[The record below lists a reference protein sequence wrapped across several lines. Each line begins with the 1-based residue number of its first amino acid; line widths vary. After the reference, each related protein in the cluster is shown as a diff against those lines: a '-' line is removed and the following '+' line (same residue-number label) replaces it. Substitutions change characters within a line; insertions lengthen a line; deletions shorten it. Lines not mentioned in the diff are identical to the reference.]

1 MPCGHHLLQRS
12 HNPNC
17 MVSHLLKGSYIYV
30 HKIQPELAWVYASVK
45 AMVGAVRWEGNS
57 FKCHDGTVSSI
68 PKDTFANR
76 DALIEIGDK
85 VDVLWGRGGRLWHSI
100 VVAPLKPGHCG
111 SKTSNHERHPS
122 KVGKAAKSSAMTLQT
137 KLDGAR
143 FCDDLAPEQEMS
155 TILQGT

>member
-76 DALIEIGDK
+76 DALIE
-85 VDVLWGRGGRLWHSI
+85 LETRWMYCGGAGADSGTALLLLHRNLAT
-100 VVAPLKPGHCG
+100 VAP
-111 SKTSNHERHPS
+111 RHPTMS
-122 KVGKAAKSSAMTLQT
+122 DIHRKSARRPSLLQ
-137 KLDGAR
+137 
-143 FCDDLAPEQEMS
+143 
-155 TILQGT
+155 